1 MISTR
6 FLISDISDVP
16 ETWVF
21 ETYCKLE
28 EKLTGQS
35 VKIKSLFNP
44 TERTPSF
51 CIYYKDGRY
60 LYKDFSTDKGGNH
73 INLVSESYSIDYLSA
88 IYKIVEDYNE
98 FLLKN
103 QGEYSVT
110 TFKKRASYQVTE
122 YKERSWNKMDADFW
136 MQFGIDS
143 NTLAKYN
150 VLPLESYK
158 MERVEE
164 DNVDELTIKGY
175 YIYGYTRLDGTVYK
189 IYQPKVK
196 DHKFLKVK
204 NYVQGTDQLTFE
216 KPNLVICSSLK
227 DAMCLSKFGYNIEVV
242 APDSENTAIR
252 REVIDIYKIKYQSIC
267 TLFDNDDAGTKAMQ
281 KYKDNFGIP
290 YVHLKL
296 EKDLSD
302 SVKTYGIEGV
312 RKFLHPLL
320 KEALKK

>member
-6 FLISDISDVP
+6 LLISDISEVP
-16 ETWVF
+16 SVWAF
-21 ETYCKLE
+21 EYYCNLS
-28 EKLTGQS
+28 EKLVGQQL
-35 VKIKSLFNP
+35 KIKSLFNP

-51 CIYYKDGRY
+51 VLYCNNGTY
-60 LYKDFSTDKGGNH
+60 LFNDFSTGRKGNFVK
-73 INLVSESYSIDYLSA
+73 LVADLHGLEYFEA
-88 IYKIVEDYNE
+88 ILKIIEDYNT
-98 FLLKN
+98 FLLQN
-103 QGEYSVT
+103 NGEYSVGE
-110 TFKKRASYQVTE
+110 FKKHSKYEVAEHTVRN
-122 YKERSWNKMDADFW
+122 WNNLDAKYW

-143 NTLAKYN
+143 KTLEHFKVVALDNYT
-150 VLPLESYK
+150 
-158 MERVEE
+158 MEKKGEGE
-164 DNVDELTIKGY
+164 TDELTISGQ
-175 YIYGYTRLDGTVYK
+175 YIYGYLREDNSLYK

-204 NYVQGTDQLTFE
+204 NYVQGTDQLMFE

-281 KYKDNFGIP
+281 KYKDNFNIP

>member
-28 EKLTGQS
+28 EKLTGQT

-51 CIYYKDGRY
+51 CIYYKDGHY

-73 INLVSESYSIDYLSA
+73 INLVAEAYKIDYLSA
-88 IYKIVEDYNE
+88 IYKLVEDYNE

-103 QGEYSVT
+103 QGEYSVN
-110 TFKKRASYQVTE
+110 TFKKKASYQVSDYTIRPWT
-122 YKERSWNKMDADFW
+122 KADADFW

-143 NTLAKYN
+143 NTLGTFN
-150 VLPLESYK
+150 VVPLEFYK
-158 MERVEE
+158 MEREE
-164 DNVDELTIKGY
+164 DDIIDELTIKGS
-175 YIYGYTRLDGTVYK
+175 YIYGYTRSDGQIYK
-189 IYQPKVK
+189 VYQPKVK
-196 DHKFLKVK
+196 EHKFLKVK
-204 NYVQGTDQLTFE
+204 NYVQGTDQLKFDV
-216 KPNLVICSSLK
+216 PNLVICSSLK
-227 DAMCLSKFGYNIEVV
+227 DAMCLTKFGYNLEVV

-252 REVIDIYKIKYQSIC
+252 KEVIDIYKVKYKSIC
-267 TLFDNDDAGTKAMQ
+267 TLFDNDEAGIKAMK
-281 KYKDNFGIP
+281 KYKDNFGFPGI
-290 YVHLKL
+290 HLKL

-302 SVKTYGIEGV
+302 SVKVYGREKV
-312 RKFLHPLL
+312 RTFLHPLL